1 MEIKRYKS
9 GNEALVALTETL
21 IGLINAKGTE
31 LFHLSISGG
40 DTPKNLFRLWVDQ
53 YKEKIDWQRLR
64 FYWVDERCVPPEDPE
79 SNYGQAKQLLFDP
92 LNIPPAHIYRMRG
105 EADPE
110 VEAKRYATMLHEQV
124 PEVNGLPRFDCIML
138 GVGGD
143 MHTASIFP
151 GNLALL
157 TVKEAVTTATHPVS
171 GQRRVTLTGPVLL
184 NDVPLLVPVIGPT
197 KAPVVNALA
206 KGLDEN
212 NPTPSA
218 YVVSK
223 ATSATVIT
231 DVQ

>member
-157 TVKEAVTTATHPVS
+157 TVKEAVTTAMHPVS

>member
-1 MEIKRYKS
+1 MEIKRYKTS
-9 GNEALVALTETL
+9 AEALEGLT
-21 IGLINAKGTE
+21 GLLADLMSARPGP
-31 LFHLSISGG
+31 FHLAISGG
-40 DTPKNLFRLWVDQ
+40 DTPKNLFRLWVEA
-53 YKEKIDWQRLR
+53 YKDKIDWKQLR
-64 FYWVDERCVPPEDPE
+64 FYWVDERCVPPADSE
-79 SNYGQAKQLLFDP
+79 SNYGQAKLLLFDP
-92 LNIPPAHIYRMRG
+92 LQIPDEHIFRMKG
-105 EADPE
+105 EVDP
-110 VEAKRYATMLHEQV
+110 VAEAARYATLLDKQL
-124 PEVNGLPRFDCIML
+124 PKVNGLPRFDCIML